1 MGWFNSEQESL
12 LGLNIT
18 GTVVMVFLV
27 MMIVMLLLFVGMGWF
42 CAKPKPK
49 GAKGKPAALDSINS
63 ENMNQIEHMSD
74 KDSSVNNT
82 DENKKEM

>member
-1 MGWFNSEQESL
+1 MGLFNGDESSI
-12 LGLNIT
+12 LGLNIA

-27 MMIVMLLLFVGMGWF
+27 MMIVMLSLFVGMGWF

-74 KDSSVNNT
+74 KDSSNNT